1 MKIYT
6 IEIPEIKL
14 YGKHGCYDK
23 EKKEGQLFEIAVF
36 IKYLPQFNKDADGY
50 DNLEGHLNYSD
61 VELLV
66 SDIFHSKRYN
76 LLESLSNDIASHI
89 ANKCLIEF
97 VNVVI
102 KKSNPEGMEVSCV
115 KVGCEISKNV

>member
-6 IEIPEIKL
+6 IEIPEIRL

-23 EKKEGQLFEIAVF
+23 EKKEGQLFKIAVF
-36 IKYLPQFNKDADGY
+36 IKYSPHFNKDDDDY

-61 VELLV
+61 VEVAV

-76 LLESLSNDIASHI
+76 LLESLSHDIASYI
-89 ANKCLIEF
+89 ANKYLIEF
-97 VNVVI
+97 VNIVI
-102 KKSNPEGMEVSCV
+102 KKNDPEGMETSSV
-115 KVGCEISKNV
+115 KVGCEITKDE